1 MATAIRHV
9 TPDGSERGDRVLD
22 VLRDAIAVLDE
33 LGQRT
38 QGMIAE
44 VYAVVD
50 LRDDGRPWSEVLL
63 TEEAR
68 RLTGSLSASAEAIA
82 RANSEVRRAQAS
94 VLHDGGLSMERIG
107 ELLGISRQRVAVLL
121 KASDR

>member
-1 MATAIRHV
+1 
-9 TPDGSERGDRVLD
+9 
-22 VLRDAIAVLDE
+22 LRDAVAVLDE
-33 LGQRT
+33 LAQRAQT
-38 QGMIAE
+38 MIAE
-44 VYAVVD
+44 VDAVVD
-50 LRDDGRPWSEVLL
+50 LRDDGREWRDVLS

-68 RLTGSLSASAEAIA
+68 RLTASLAASAEAIA